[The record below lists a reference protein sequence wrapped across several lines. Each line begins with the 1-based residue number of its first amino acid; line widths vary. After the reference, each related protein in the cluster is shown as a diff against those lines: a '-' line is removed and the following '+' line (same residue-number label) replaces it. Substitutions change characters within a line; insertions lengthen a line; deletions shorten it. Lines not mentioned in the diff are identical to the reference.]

1 MRSHVTYVTKYSKS
15 GNDFVSIPQAVWD
28 HMWRNTYCWNIWR
41 YLVSIPQAVWDHMW
55 PPSQESGGAAGGAV
69 SIPQAVWD
77 HMWPAILIV
86 PYMGFTSSSFNT
98 ASGMRSHVTP
108 EVQWKHS
115 SAFSVSIPQAV
126 WDHMWPWHY
135 AACELIYGR
144 FNTASGMRSHV
155 TISKNVIQSPKHSF
169 NTASGM
175 RSHVTCWFGYR
186 TWSFGCFNTA
196 SGMRS
201 HVTRVKRLEEGVK

>member
-1 MRSHVTYVTKYSKS
+1 MWLRTWSILVTVISSFNTASGMRSHVTYVTKYSKS

-86 PYMGFTSSSFNT
+86 TYMGFTSSSFNT
-98 ASGMRSHVTP
+98 ASGMRSHVTMALCRM
-108 EVQWKHS
+108 WAHLW
-115 SAFSVSIPQAV
+115 AFQYRKRYEITC
-126 WDHMWPWHY
+126 DH
-135 AACELIYGR
+135 
-144 FNTASGMRSHV
+144 F
-155 TISKNVIQSPKHSF
+155 
-169 NTASGM
+169 
-175 RSHVTCWFGYR
+175 
-186 TWSFGCFNTA
+186 
-196 SGMRS
+196 
-201 HVTRVKRLEEGVK
+201 